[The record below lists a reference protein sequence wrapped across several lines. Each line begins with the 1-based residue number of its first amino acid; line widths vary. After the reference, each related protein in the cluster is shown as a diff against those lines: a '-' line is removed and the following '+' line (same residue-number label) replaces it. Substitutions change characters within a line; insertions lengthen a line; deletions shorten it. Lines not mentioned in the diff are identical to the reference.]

1 MVAFARNPAGNGQA
15 MTNAPGQTGFATLR
29 AKALFASLLVTTS
42 LLVSSCQRST
52 QRLPPMPPMPQ
63 SAGRA
68 VGQAPL
74 PPLIIDD
81 SRSSGQSPGIASERL
96 DDFIQAAGTDQVL
109 FDFDSHDLDKK
120 AKKILDKQLD
130 WLLRR
135 FDAKILIEGYADDNV
150 TRNYSYALGERRANS
165 IRNYFVQSGV
175 DVDRI
180 SVISYGRDMPVI
192 DVNNE
197 ESRSLNRRG
206 RVVITNK

>member
-1 MVAFARNPAGNGQA
+1 MVAVARNPAGTGQVMTNTPGQA
-15 MTNAPGQTGFATLR
+15 GFATLR
-29 AKALFASLLVTTS
+29 AKALCASLFVTAS

-68 VGQAPL
+68 ADQAAL
-74 PPLIIDD
+74 PPLIVDD
-81 SRSSGQSPGIASERL
+81 SRSSGQLPGIASERL

-109 FDFDSHDLDKK
+109 FDFDSHELDRK
-120 AKKILDKQLD
+120 AKKILDKQSD
-130 WLLRR
+130 WLFRR
-135 FDAKILIEGYADDNV
+135 IDAKILIEGYADDNV

-165 IRNYFVQSGV
+165 IRNYFVLLGV

-180 SVISYGRDMPVI
+180 SVISYGRDLPAV
-192 DVNNE
+192 DKRDE